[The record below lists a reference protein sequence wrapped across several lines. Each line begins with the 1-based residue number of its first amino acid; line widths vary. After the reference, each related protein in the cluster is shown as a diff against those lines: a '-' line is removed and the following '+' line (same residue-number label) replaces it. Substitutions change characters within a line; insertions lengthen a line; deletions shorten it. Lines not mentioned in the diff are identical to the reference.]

1 MDIIAGNMYFIEDS
15 FFDLINDP
23 YLKKDYSQTKRPH
36 YYAFRDIKTSLYWLV
51 PCSSKVEKFEK
62 IIESKRA
69 RHRRT
74 DTIQIVTILDKKAV
88 LLFQDMFPVTEK
100 YIKEQYIKGGQAVRI
115 ENPRVVKELERV
127 AKNTIVMLHRG
138 VKFTPT
144 QPDAVRIE
152 RIMLDELSGR

>member
-1 MDIIAGNMYFIEDS
+1 MLSPLQNGGLN
-15 FFDLINDP
+15 
-23 YLKKDYSQTKRPH
+23 
-36 YYAFRDIKTSLYWLV
+36 LYWRNV
-51 PCSSKVEKFEK
+51 YG
-62 IIESKRA
+62 
-69 RHRRT
+69 
-74 DTIQIVTILDKKAV
+74 
-88 LLFQDMFPVTEK
+88 

-115 ENPRVVKELERV
+115 ENPRVVKELEHV